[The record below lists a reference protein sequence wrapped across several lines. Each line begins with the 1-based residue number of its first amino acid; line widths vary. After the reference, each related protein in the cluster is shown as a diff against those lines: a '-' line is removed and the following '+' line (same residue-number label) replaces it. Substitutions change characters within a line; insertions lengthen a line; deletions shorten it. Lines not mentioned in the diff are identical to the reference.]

1 MTFKR
6 NIIAL
11 TIGAVMLAG
20 CSNTITTTDPINNQ
34 LTSTDKKTIAS
45 IKKTVSQQ
53 QITQE
58 SAKANQ
64 LFELVFEENLMAS
77 PMAQTYMGIKKD
89 YGKWDQL
96 TEQQEQLDHA
106 TTKANLL
113 RLKAINPQLLDQ
125 QTLLSY
131 TLFKKKL
138 TDDIAGFKWRYHN
151 YPVNQMHGFHAGAV
165 SFLINAHR
173 ITDITDAH
181 AYISRLNGMK
191 TLMLQLTDSLKIR
204 EDKGVM
210 APYFVYDHVISDS
223 INIISGAPFDK
234 KADSPLLSDFKTKI
248 AKLDITS
255 PEKSELISQAEVALL
270 TNVRSGYS
278 TLISYLR
285 EQQSRASHDD
295 GAWKFPQGDEF
306 YQVALQ
312 KTTTTDL
319 TAEQIHQL
327 GLDEVTRIHGEM
339 RQIMSQVNFKGDL
352 SEFFDFMRDDPRFY
366 YPSNEEGK
374 QQYLA
379 QATKIINTMK
389 GRLDE
394 LFIVKPKA
402 DLVVKQVEAF
412 REKSAGKAFY
422 NRPAPDGSRPGYYY
436 ANLYDMKDMPKYQM
450 EALAFHE
457 GIPGHHMQIAIAME
471 LENVPKFRKYGHYT
485 AYSEGWGLYSEFLPK
500 EIGFYQDP
508 YSDFG
513 RLAMELWRACRLVV
527 DTGLHDKRWTRE
539 QAISYLSKNTPNPIG
554 DVTKAIERYIVMPSQ
569 ATAYKIGML
578 KILELRQLAKDK
590 LGAKF
595 SIKEF
600 HDVILKNGPV
610 PLNILQQQVEK
621 YIAKT
626 L

>member
-1 MTFKR
+1 
-6 NIIAL
+6 
-11 TIGAVMLAG
+11 
-20 CSNTITTTDPINNQ
+20 
-34 LTSTDKKTIAS
+34 
-45 IKKTVSQQ
+45 
-53 QITQE
+53 
-58 SAKANQ
+58 
-64 LFELVFEENLMAS
+64 
-77 PMAQTYMGIKKD
+77 
-89 YGKWDQL
+89 
-96 TEQQEQLDHA
+96 
-106 TTKANLL
+106 
-113 RLKAINPQLLDQ
+113 
-125 QTLLSY
+125 
-131 TLFKKKL
+131 
-138 TDDIAGFKWRYHN
+138 
-151 YPVNQMHGFHAGAV
+151 
-165 SFLINAHR
+165 
-173 ITDITDAH
+173 
-181 AYISRLNGMK
+181 
-191 TLMLQLTDSLKIR
+191 
-204 EDKGVM
+204 
-210 APYFVYDHVISDS
+210 
-223 INIISGAPFDK
+223 
-234 KADSPLLSDFKTKI
+234 
-248 AKLDITS
+248 
-255 PEKSELISQAEVALL
+255 
-270 TNVRSGYS
+270 
-278 TLISYLR
+278 
-285 EQQSRASHDD
+285 
-295 GAWKFPQGDEF
+295 
-306 YQVALQ
+306 
-312 KTTTTDL
+312 
-319 TAEQIHQL
+319 
-327 GLDEVTRIHGEM
+327 M

-394 LFIVKPKA
+394 LFIVMPKA